1 MFLSFNGSIA
11 LLINTLY
18 SFIITK
24 NNKIPVGC
32 CVCQRAVEGGC
43 LGRRCWSV
51 IRSILW
57 GSWLMIAIGGHGAQ
71 TSQTYGESVVSSC
84 WSPCVAIESTLCFC
98 EIRIHC
104 VPVTYQLSL
113 INIFSHLADIMY
125 IQLAIMSQNI
135 KTIS

>member
-18 SFIITK
+18 SFNINRWNRLQEQFQEFFIMTK
-24 NNKIPVGC
+24 NDKIPVGC
-32 CVCQRAVEGGC
+32 CVCQRAVQGWC

-51 IRSILW
+51 IGSILW

-113 INIFSHLADIMY
+113 L
-125 IQLAIMSQNI
+125 
-135 KTIS
+135 